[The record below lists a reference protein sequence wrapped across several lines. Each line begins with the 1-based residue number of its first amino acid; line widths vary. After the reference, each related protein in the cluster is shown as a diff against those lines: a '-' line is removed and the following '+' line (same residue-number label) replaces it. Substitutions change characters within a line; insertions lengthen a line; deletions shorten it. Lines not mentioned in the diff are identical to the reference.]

1 MDKNWPRWIMASI
14 AKYFS
19 DVVATIPLPI
29 LVDGV
34 DEREPEKLHYDHA
47 ELRITGPY
55 CTELSRNYFRI
66 LVDVNVL
73 LTELMDKVNA
83 YDLQTWCGVIAAAMD
98 GPINVYK
105 YGNEVGDDSSWV
117 FCLTPV
123 NGRIDP
129 NRILHFGQL
138 GRTDRIRQSMIDGH
152 FVTYNS

>member
-14 AKYFS
+14 AEYFR
-19 DVVATIPLPI
+19 VTTATIPLPL

-55 CTELSRNYFRI
+55 TTELSHNYFRI

-83 YDLQTWCGVIAAAMD
+83 YDLQTWCGIFAAAMD

-105 YGNEVGDDSSWV
+105 YGNEAGDDSSWV

-152 FVTYNS
+152 FVSYI